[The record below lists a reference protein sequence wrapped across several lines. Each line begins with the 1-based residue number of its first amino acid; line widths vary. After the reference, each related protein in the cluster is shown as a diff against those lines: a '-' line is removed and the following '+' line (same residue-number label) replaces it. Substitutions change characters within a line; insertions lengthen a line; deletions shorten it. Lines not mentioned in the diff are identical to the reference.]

1 MPAVPTSR
9 HAVPAWHR
17 SRTVRVA
24 LVGVALVLLAGC
36 SKSAEAETS
45 RATKT
50 TKTTKTSKASSSS
63 TNRTVTVTATGS
75 SKGVPDSMIVD
86 VTITSGGASAADVLH
101 DNNARTHKVLDQLKM
116 TAVDDK
122 DVSTQSLDIGPTYDK
137 KGNITGY
144 VAHNS
149 LEITFRSLNSAGTK
163 LDYLV
168 AGGDNHVR
176 VGGFRLG
183 FQDDDELVS
192 TARIDAVKRA
202 KAQAEQMAKAAGTDL
217 GEARTITEVNV
228 QNFSSRT
235 ALTAYDVGAQA
246 SSVPIAAGS
255 QKLNVQVKVVF
266 QLA

>member
-50 TKTTKTSKASSSS
+50 TKATKGSSTS

-86 VTITSGGASAADVLH
+86 VTITSGGASAAEVLH
-101 DNNARTHKVLDQLKM
+101 DNNARTHKVLDQLRM

-137 KGNITGY
+137 KGKITGY
-144 VAHNS
+144 IAHNS

-235 ALTAYDVGAQA
+235 ALTTYDVGAQA
-246 SSVPIAAGS
+246 SSVPIAPGS